1 MPTLYPVYT
10 MEDEGSWLLHSE
22 HTTYQ
27 QAEDEVARLRKLGIV
42 ARAPRG
48 EERV

>member
-1 MPTLYPVYT
+1 MFHVYT

-27 QAEDEVARLRKLGIV
+27 QAEAEVARLRKQGIV

-48 EERV
+48 EERT